1 MTDLK
6 VQLTQATQRSQEDDT
21 TITVELGLDHLET
34 ALDLL
39 KDIAEE
45 AGLTFAF
52 AWPGEGELAETCAF
66 ADDGEGP
73 QVWRVNL
80 ATT

>member
-6 VQLTQATQRSQEDDT
+6 AQLTQATQRSQVDDT
-21 TITVELGLDHLET
+21 TATVDLGLDDLET

-39 KDIAEE
+39 KGIAEE

-52 AWPGEGELAETCAF
+52 AWPGEGEVAETCAF
-66 ADDGEGP
+66 TDDGEGP